1 MAPIKLEDNIREK
14 LEARELK
21 PSAEAWNKLET
32 RLESK
37 QPKRKSKTWYYIAAS
52 FVGLL
57 ILSSLFF
64 NRNTV
69 EVKNEVV
76 KENHEN
82 NIDQQSKIIPENS
95 NTEVVVSED
104 NDEDALKKTTLRT
117 ESEKRQKSNQIQL
130 KNPSPKK
137 SKIDKKMGT
146 EAIAKS
152 SKVKKQ
158 NAEHIEKPIASNTS
172 SKDLTKTEEDKLI
185 DAKVEEVVA
194 SVKQLQDNNT
204 EVTSAEVDVLLKNA
218 RREIQTERILK
229 NPKIDATALLQDV
242 EGEMER
248 SFRDKVFDALGD
260 GFNKIRTA
268 VTERNN

>member
-14 LEARELK
+14 LESRELK
-21 PSAEAWNKLET
+21 PSADAWKKLET
-32 RLESK
+32 RLETK
-37 QPKRKSKTWYYIAAS
+37 QPKRKTVTWYYIAAS

-57 ILSSLFF
+57 ILSSVFF

-76 KENHEN
+76 KENVEN
-82 NIDQQSKIIPENS
+82 KIEQESKVIPENRK
-95 NTEVVVSED
+95 TEVVASED
-104 NDEDALKKTTLRT
+104 NGEDELKKTTLKT
-117 ESEKRQKSNQIQL
+117 KSEQKSNSIQL

-137 SKIDKKMGT
+137 SEIDKKMRT

-152 SKVKKQ
+152 SEVNKQ
-158 NAEHIEKPIASNTS
+158 STQQIEKPIASNTS
-172 SKDLTKTEEDKLI
+172 SKDLIKTEEDRLI

-194 SVKQLQDNNT
+194 SVKQLQDNNS
-204 EVTSAEVDVLLKNA
+204 EITSAEVDVLLKNA
-218 RREIQTERILK
+218 RREIQTQRILK
-229 NPKIDATALLQDV
+229 NPKVDATALLQDV
-242 EGEMER
+242 EGEMEK